1 MRRYLIVSA
10 AIFVLILGAHVARV
24 VAEGTRLLIESD
36 FVMASLAAL
45 GMAVWAIVLLRRLPT
60 EG

>member
-10 AIFVLILGAHVARV
+10 AIFVLILGVHVARV

>member
-10 AIFVLILGAHVARV
+10 AIFVLILAAHVARV
-24 VAEGTRLLIESD
+24 VAEGTRLLIEPD

-45 GMAVWAIVLLRRLPT
+45 EMAIWALVLLRRLPT